1 MRTERNRVK
10 QFNDLRQGEQVN
22 IPKDIHSKASAGF
35 KNWQQARIDAGKPVT
50 TELPSIWRKKK

>member
-22 IPKDIHSKASAGF
+22 IPKDIHAKASAGF
-35 KNWQQARIDAGKPVT
+35 KNWKQSRTNSNKPIT
-50 TELPSIWRKKK
+50 TELPNIWRKKK